1 MYKSFGLQVRLPGKM
16 HAEYVDHWVNVHA
29 PMSAGIAPLQG
40 YVLNEVM
47 GNVPVAGMPELEMLA
62 EIDGIAQIWFVGKGG
77 LAELAEIPAV
87 QRWFQDGP
95 NFVGNRMGFITE
107 EEVVLPVTGS
117 PRPSAKVFL
126 FLNRKPGM
134 AADEFRKQ
142 AHAKLGSGAKE
153 IPGLKGFSVSGVIS
167 GNASVNVPDYK
178 LPEVDAIAELWFE
191 SEAAAKAAFATSAED
206 GWFAQAAAICG
217 NARAIL
223 TREMVIRPVK
233 YT

>member
-1 MYKSFGLQVRLPGKM
+1 MYKSFGLQVRLPGKT
-16 HAEYVDHWVNVHA
+16 HAAYVDHWVNVHA
-29 PMSAGIAPLQG
+29 PMSAGIAPLLG
-40 YVLNEVM
+40 YVLNEVR
-47 GNVPVAGMPELEMLA
+47 GNVKVAGVAELEMLA

-107 EEVVLPVTGS
+107 EDVVDPVAGS

-126 FLNRKPGM
+126 FLSRKPGM

-142 AHAKLGSGAKE
+142 ARAKLGSGAKE
-153 IPGLKGFSVSGVIS
+153 ISGLRGFSVSDVIS
-167 GNASVNVPDYK
+167 GNASVNVPDYA
-178 LPEVDAIAELWFE
+178 LPEVDAIAELWFV
-191 SEAAAKAAFATSAED
+191 SEAAARAAFASAG
-206 GWFAQAAAICG
+206 GWLAGAAAICRK
-217 NARAIL
+217 ARAIL

-233 YT
+233 TT